1 MTASPSPSQPPGVP
15 SIRTIDV
22 LGTPLL
28 LTDYRSLA
36 RQCLH
41 WARQEGC
48 LAMDFANTQTVTMR
62 RHEADFRALSGS
74 LDYMAPDGMPLIWC
88 LNRAGACLEDRVYG
102 PRFMRHFLSEVP
114 EDFTHYLIG
123 GSEECGRRLREK
135 FLGINPK
142 VRFVGSFHGR
152 CGADG
157 TLEPTEERHLL
168 ENLRRL
174 RPDFIWVGFGTP
186 KQQAWVHRYKREVQ
200 RGVILTVGFGFDVNA
215 GMKPDQPMWMQ
226 KLGLGWVFRLVSE
239 PRRLLGRYLKY
250 NTLFLFYLLWD
261 GLRGRAW
268 QASPSQGKLN

>member
-1 MTASPSPSQPPGVP
+1 MTVSPSPSEPPHVP
-15 SIRTIDV
+15 SIRTIRV

-48 LAMDFANTQTVTMR
+48 LAMDFANTQTVTMN
-62 RHEADFRALSGS
+62 RHESDFRVLSGS

-88 LNRAGACLEDRVYG
+88 LNRAGARLGDRVYG
-102 PRFMRHFLSEVP
+102 PRFMRHFLSEVS
-114 EDFTHYLIG
+114 EDYTHYLIG

-142 VRFVGSFHGR
+142 VRFVGGFHGR
-152 CGADG
+152 CAVDG
-157 TLEPTEERHLL
+157 TLEATAERHLL
-168 ENLRRL
+168 EELRRL
-174 RPDFIWVGFGTP
+174 RPDFIWV
-186 KQQAWVHRYKREVQ
+186 KREVQ
-200 RGVILTVGFGFDVNA
+200 HGVILTVGFGFDVNA

-268 QASPSQGKLN
+268 QAGQNQGKLN